1 MILTKQVKL
10 NKHRFIFNLYI
21 YSCIMPKLVTNY
33 ITLYLCNSIT
43 YFIILHTHLGKNWV
57 KTDHTMWP
65 YVYRGTGV
73 HFLLHDQSKVQCTL
87 YAAWNAN
94 NIYKEKRKIWL
105 KSIHT
110 DFLSIKL
117 KNNFQLVCKLT
128 QPCILFMHSAIKC
141 LTYAISVLFHAQGS
155 PFPYPTLVIQCQL
168 LRQLA
173 TQYIMSNIFIK
184 FPQNASKRKA
194 LQL

>member
-1 MILTKQVKL
+1 MLHVTTRLVILTKQVKL

-21 YSCIMPKLVTNY
+21 YRCIMPKLVTNY

-57 KTDHTMWP
+57 KTDRTMWP

-105 KSIHT
+105 ESTHT
-110 DFLSIKL
+110 DFLLIKL

-128 QPCILFMHSAIKC
+128 HACILFMHSAIKC
-141 LTYAISVLFHAQGS
+141 LTYAISFLFHAQGS
-155 PFPYPTLVIQCQL
+155 PFPYHTLVLQCQL

-173 TQYIMSNIFIK
+173 TQYMFLENHVKYIH
-184 FPQNASKRKA
+184 
-194 LQL
+194 